1 MSTSGAKLRKSRYRR
16 ALRLPATVASN
27 VQCSACMIGLEKLFD
42 SYALRA
48 RLMPG
53 LFVLLPAAL
62 AIAAWFPER
71 LNALGSFAG
80 VVALFGGA
88 SLLAQC
94 VRDRGKA
101 LERELFNEWGGIPS
115 TALLRHR
122 DGQLN
127 PLTKERYRRKLEDL
141 IPGIQLPTVEAEQE
155 DPQTTDRVYA
165 SCCDYLRERTRNPVE
180 FSLLLSENISYG
192 TRRNLLGMRPAGI
205 CTSLVG
211 LGGSVAATFSAS
223 VHGSDPAIPTLA
235 VLMSA
240 LCLALWSLRI
250 TREWVQIPAVA
261 YAERLLAACEQLKP
275 SKQN

>member
-1 MSTSGAKLRKSRYRR
+1 
-16 ALRLPATVASN
+16 
-27 VQCSACMIGLEKLFD
+27 MIGLEKLFD

-53 LFVLLPAAL
+53 LFVLLPVTL
-62 AIAAWFPER
+62 GIAAWFPER
-71 LNALGSFAG
+71 LNALGTLAG
-80 VVALFGGA
+80 LVALLGGA

-101 LERELFNEWGGIPS
+101 LEGELFDEWGGIPS
-115 TALLRHR
+115 TSLLRHR
-122 DGQLN
+122 DRRLN
-127 PLTKERYRRKLEDL
+127 SLTKERYRRKLEKL
-141 IPGIQLPTVEAEQE
+141 IPGIQLPTVEAEQN
-155 DPQTTDRVYA
+155 DPQATDRVYT
-165 SCCDYLRERTRNPVE
+165 SCCDYLRERTRNPIE

-205 CTSLVG
+205 CTSLFG
-211 LGGSVAATFSAS
+211 LGGSVAATFTAF
-223 VHGSDPAIPTLA
+223 VHGSDSAIPILA
-235 VLMSA
+235 LLVST

-250 TREWVQIPAVA
+250 TRGWVRIPAVA